1 MLRHRNAAGF
11 TLIELM
17 IVVVVIGIIAA
28 IAWPNYTAHVRKSR
42 RSDAQIALT
51 QLANAQEKF
60 YLNCNSYTT
69 YVTVATSTVNT
80 CTLAN
85 SGLGYASNNS
95 PQGYY
100 TLSIPVGNTT
110 SYTIT
115 ATATGAQAA
124 DSACPSLSLTST
136 GVKTPTTCWK

>member
-1 MLRHRNAAGF
+1 MLRHRNTAGF

-17 IVVVVIGIIAA
+17 IVVIVIGIIAA
-28 IAWPNYTAHVRKSR
+28 IAYPNYTEYVRKSR

-60 YLNCNSYTT
+60 YLNCNSYTP
-69 YVTVATSTVNT
+69 YLTVATSTVNT
-80 CTLAN
+80 CTVAN
-85 SGLGYASNNS
+85 SGLGYASSNS

-115 ATATGAQAA
+115 ATATGIQAA
-124 DSACPSLSLTST
+124 DTTCPALSITST
-136 GVKTPTTCWK
+136 GTKTPTACWK